1 MKSREPLIRAK
12 KFQIDDARR
21 RLAQIDAM
29 IADFE
34 RMAVDLDR
42 DIAAEEQR
50 SGITDPAHFAYP
62 PLAHA
67 ARGRRDNLRRS
78 VEDLAAQRAAASTA
92 LSEAEAD
99 LALAEAADDLD
110 RAAKPEMG
118 GRRAVWRHADASRA

>member
-21 RLAQIDAM
+21 RLAQIDTM

-34 RMAVDLDR
+34 RMAVELDR
-42 DIAAEEQR
+42 DIAVEEER
-50 SGITDPAHFAYP
+50 SGIADPAHFAYP

-78 VEDLAAQRAAASTA
+78 VEDLIAQREAAAAA
-92 LSEAEAD
+92 LAEAETG
-99 LALAEAADDLD
+99 LALAEAAGDLD
-110 RAAKPEMG
+110 RATKPELG
-118 GRRAVWRHADASRA
+118 GRRAAWRHADSSRA

>member
-42 DIAAEEQR
+42 DIATEEGR
-50 SGITDPAHFAYP
+50 SGIADPNHFAYP
-62 PLAHA
+62 PLATA

-78 VEDLAAQRAAASTA
+78 VEDLAAQREAASA
-92 LSEAEAD
+92 VLAEAEAE
-99 LALAEAADDLD
+99 LALAEAAGDLD
-110 RAAKPEMG
+110 RTVKPEMG
-118 GRRAVWRHADASRA
+118 GRRGTWRHADSSRA

>member
-12 KFQIDDARR
+12 KFQIEDARR
-21 RLAQIDAM
+21 RLAQIDTM

-34 RMAVDLDR
+34 RMAVELDR
-42 DIAAEEQR
+42 DIALEEQR

-78 VEDLAAQRAAASTA
+78 VEDLTAQRTAANAVLT
-92 LSEAEAD
+92 EAEAD

-110 RAAKPEMG
+110 RAAKPELG
-118 GRRAVWRHADASRA
+118 GRRAPWRHADSSRA

>member
-21 RLAQIDAM
+21 RLSQIDAM

-34 RMAVDLDR
+34 RMAVELDR
-42 DIAAEEQR
+42 DIAGEESR
-50 SGITDPAHFAYP
+50 SGINDPAHFAYP

-78 VEDLAAQRAAASTA
+78 VDDLISQREAASATLA
-92 LSEAEAD
+92 EAEAE
-99 LALAEAADDLD
+99 LALAEAAGDLD
-110 RAAKPEMG
+110 RAAKPELS
-118 GRRAVWRHADASRA
+118 GRRAAWRHADSGRA

>member
-50 SGITDPAHFAYP
+50 SGIADPNHFAYP

-78 VEDLAAQRAAASTA
+78 VEDLISQREAASAA
-92 LSEAEAD
+92 LGEAEGE
-99 LALAEAADDLD
+99 LALAEAAGELD
-110 RAAKPEMG
+110 RAGKPELG
-118 GRRAVWRHADASRA
+118 GRRVAWRHGDSSRA